1 MRDEKDTAKAIV
13 GLLDESASRLD
24 KNITDRLAR
33 AREQAVGKLA
43 QGARTAGGHIGRA
56 GMASLFMDYFSHHR
70 MVSSTALAFSAV
82 LVAFVATQQLNN
94 QEAEG
99 QGDAFLLASEL
110 PPEAFL
116 DKEFHTWLEKTSQQ

>member
-1 MRDEKDTAKAIV
+1 MRDEKDTAKVIV

-33 AREQAVGKLA
+33 AREQAAGKLA
-43 QGARTAGGHIGRA
+43 QGARTAGDRSGRSIA
-56 GMASLFMDYFSHHR
+56 ALFMDFFSHHR
-70 MVSSTALAFSAV
+70 VVSSTALAFSAV

-116 DKEFHTWLEKTSQQ
+116 DKEFHTWLEETSQQ

>member
-1 MRDEKDTAKAIV
+1 MMDEKNTAKAIV

-24 KNITDRLAR
+24 QNITDKLAR

-43 QGARTAGGHIGRA
+43 QGARSARDHNNRA
-56 GMASLFMDYFSHHR
+56 GVASLFMDYFYHHR
-70 MVSSTALAFSAV
+70 VFSSAALACSA
-82 LVAFVATQQLNN
+82 LLIAFVTTQQFNN
-94 QEAEG
+94 KEAEG

-116 DKEFHTWLEKTSQQ
+116 DKEFHTWLEESSQQ

>member
-1 MRDEKDTAKAIV
+1 MKDEQSTAKVII
-13 GLLDESASRLD
+13 GLLDESASGLD
-24 KNITDRLAR
+24 KRITDRLAR

-43 QGARTAGGHIGRA
+43 QGARTAQGRNGNGGVSA
-56 GMASLFMDYFSHHR
+56 LFMDYFQHHR
-70 MVSSTALAFSAV
+70 AVSSTALAFSAV

-94 QEAEG
+94 KEADG

-116 DKEFHTWLEKTSQQ
+116 DKDFHAWLEETSQQ